1 MSAFTLY
8 RFPLDSTGVNT
19 SNRVVNEPHTL
30 VNRVVRA
37 FAPSYGAYFTESLII
52 RDVASGQTLTHSQYK
67 TVEMYEFPTGRYGK
81 EICGVI
87 MIVDASIS
95 NNVEITYQ
103 ALGGEYSNNSDAI
116 ISMINSLDLDN
127 RPVNWPDLIGKP
139 VDGFEPAAHY
149 HDIGDVYGFEYLV
162 HAVERLRTAILAGD
176 GASHDELRR
185 YIDDWASLL
194 TGSGNN
200 SLVELRSHT
209 ANTSNPHSTTKS
221 QVGLGNVE
229 NYAIATTPEAQSG
242 VASNKYMTPAL
253 TSAAI
258 VKIAG
263 DALAVHTGRVD
274 NPHATTKAQVGL
286 SNVQNL
292 DLATT
297 AEAQAG
303 TSNAKYMTPALTSSA
318 ITKIAGDALATH
330 TVRTD
335 NPHSTTKSQVGL
347 GNVQNYAMAT
357 TAEAQA
363 GVSTATYMT
372 PKNVNEALLSA
383 RDSGVFDSR
392 YVQPGTAVNTSLR
405 IAGANLEGYINGS
418 WRIVWPPQ
426 WQ

>member
-8 RFPLDSTGVNT
+8 RFPLDPTGVNT

-37 FAPSYGAYFTESLII
+37 FAPYYGAYFTESLII
-52 RDVASGQTLTHSQYK
+52 RDVSTGLTLTSSQYK
-67 TVEMYEFPTGRYGK
+67 TVELYEFPTGRYGK

-87 MIVDASIS
+87 MIVDASVS

-139 VDGFEPAAHY
+139 PGFEPAAHY
-149 HDIGDVYGFEYLV
+149 HDIGDVYGFEYIT
-162 HAVERLRTAILAGD
+162 HAIERLRTAILAGD

-185 YIDDWASLL
+185 YIDDWAALL
-194 TGSGNN
+194 TSSGNN
-200 SLVELRSHT
+200 SLSELRAHT
-209 ANTSNPHSTTKS
+209 SSTLNPHSTTKS
-221 QVGLGNVE
+221 QVGLSNVE
-229 NYAIATTPEAQSG
+229 NYALATVAEAQAG
-242 VASNKYMTPAL
+242 TASNKYMTPAL
-253 TSAAI
+253 TAAAI
-258 VKIAG
+258 TKIAG
-263 DALAVHTGRVD
+263 DALTVHTSRVD
-274 NPHATTKAQVGL
+274 NPHSTTKAQVGL
-286 SNVQNL
+286 GSVQNL

-303 TSNAKYMTPALTSSA
+303 TSNAKYMTPALTAAA
-318 ITKIAGDALATH
+318 INKIAGDALALH
-330 TVRTD
+330 ANRTD
-335 NPHSTTKSQVGL
+335 NPHSTTKAQVGL
-347 GNVQNYAMAT
+347 GNVQNYTMAT

-363 GVSTATYMT
+363 GTSTNTYTT
-372 PKNVNEALLSA
+372 PKNINEAMIAA
-383 RDSGVFDSR
+383 RDNGLFDMR
-392 YVQPGTAVNTSLR
+392 YVQLGTAANTSLR
-405 IAGANLEGYINGS
+405 VNGSNLESYVNGA